1 MNPFLARMGYG
12 PEDRVLILHIDDM
25 GFCHA
30 ANAASLACL
39 TEGSATCASI
49 LVNGPWFQ
57 EAVQMAKA
65 NPQLDLGVHLTL
77 TAEYPTYR
85 WPALSSRD
93 PKTGL
98 LDADGYLWATRVDA
112 VRQVTVAAAEGE
124 MRAQI
129 DTALAAGIDVTH
141 IDTHMGTVVH
151 PKFLGSYLRL
161 AREYG
166 VPAFLPRITRDRLQ
180 TLGEGAMA
188 DEYLQILALIDE
200 DQVPTLDDIIIETLV
215 PKVTKHDFYRD
226 LIAGIRP
233 GLTHLLFHPAVAGAE
248 LQAIADTH
256 ASRHADYEAFLDRS
270 LRDFAESLGIHLVGY
285 RDLKAHLI
293 AC

>member
-12 PEDRVLILHIDDM
+12 PDDRVLILHIDDM

-93 PKTGL
+93 PETGL
-98 LDADGYLWATRVDA
+98 LDADGYLWATREDA
-112 VRQVTVAAAEGE
+112 VRKVSVAAAEGE

-129 DTALAAGIDVTH
+129 DGALAAGIDVTH
-141 IDTHMGTVVH
+141 IDTHMGSVVH

-161 AREYG
+161 AHEYG

-180 TLGEGAMA
+180 ALGEGDMA
-188 DEYLQILALIDE
+188 DEFLQVLAMIDT

-215 PKVTKHDFYRD
+215 PKTSKHDFYRD
-226 LIAGIRP
+226 LIKGVQP

-248 LQAIADTH
+248 LEAIADTH
-256 ASRHADYEAFLDRS
+256 ASRHADYEAFLDQS

-285 RDLKAHLI
+285 RDLKVHLI
-293 AC
+293 P

>member
-12 PEDRVLILHIDDM
+12 PDDRVLILHIDDM

-93 PKTGL
+93 PETGL
-98 LDADGYLWATRVDA
+98 LDADGYLWATREDA
-112 VRQVTVAAAEGE
+112 VRKVSVAAAEGE

-129 DTALAAGIDVTH
+129 DGALAAGIDVTH
-141 IDTHMGTVVH
+141 IDTHMGSVVH

-161 AREYG
+161 AHEYG

-180 TLGEGAMA
+180 ALGEGDMA
-188 DEYLQILALIDE
+188 DELLQVLAMIDT

-215 PKVTKHDFYRD
+215 PMTSKHDFYRD
-226 LIAGIRP
+226 LIKGVQP

-248 LQAIADTH
+248 LEAIADTH

-293 AC
+293 A